1 MFVSCKNSEK
11 KKISTDNKSD
21 KKLKLNPNPKECRA
35 FQLDGLLGWK
45 NYDIKQELKKGESE
59 YVELDDI
66 ASADLNNYA
75 KDLQAILINP
85 PWSNKAPKFEFNK
98 FSKLK
103 LPLGKMKEGLIF
115 LWTEKEYIHDVIDF
129 FESMG
134 IKYVENMVWITLDSN
149 KISQSILRLYKIQ
162 TYRRRVLIHLI

>member
-1 MFVSCKNSEK
+1 M
-11 KKISTDNKSD
+11 
-21 KKLKLNPNPKECRA
+21 KLNLNPNAKECRA

-45 NYDIKQELKKGESE
+45 NYDLKQEVKKGESE

-66 ASADLNNYA
+66 LTTDLSNYA

-85 PWSNKAPKFEFNK
+85 PWSNKAPKYEFNK

-103 LPLGKMKEGLIF
+103 LPISKMKEGLIF
-115 LWTEKEYIHDVIDF
+115 IWTEKEYIHDVVDY
-129 FESMG
+129 FETIG

-149 KISQSILRLYKIQ
+149 KTSQSNLKF
-162 TYRRRVLIHLI
+162 